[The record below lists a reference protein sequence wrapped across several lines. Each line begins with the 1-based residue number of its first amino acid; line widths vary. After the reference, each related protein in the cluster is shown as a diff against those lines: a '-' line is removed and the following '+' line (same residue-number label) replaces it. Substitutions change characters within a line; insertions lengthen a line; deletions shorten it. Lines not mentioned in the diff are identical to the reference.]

1 MKGGINKKMETN
13 AQQESEKEPKVK
25 INLLNLGTPN
35 KNKVVLNV
43 NGKGT
48 LTLFFSY
55 ETIVSFIVQTPT
67 KYADKTIINLWSNTT
82 GKLLNELCPNKADRI
97 GEEEFKNELA
107 KAFNLLF

>member
-1 MKGGINKKMETN
+1 METN
-13 AQQESEKEPKVK
+13 AHKESEKEPKVR

-35 KNKVVLNV
+35 KNKVVLSV

-55 ETIVSFIVQTPT
+55 ETIVSFIVQTP
-67 KYADKTIINLWSNTT
+67 KEHIDKTIKNLWSVTT
-82 GKLLNELCPNKADRI
+82 GKLLNELCPNKSQRLE
-97 GEEEFKNELA
+97 EEEFKNELA